1 MTELRAAFHGRS
13 PLVADPTAEGD
24 PPPPGARRSLGA
36 AVRSG
41 VTAVFP
47 RDPLLRNGHLL
58 AISSLVSAA
67 LGSIFWLL
75 ATHWYDDAVVGV
87 SYSALSMT
95 LLLASIGQLNLS
107 DFLVR
112 FVPSAG
118 HHTRRL
124 ILLCYAVSAVV
135 SALVAMAFLLLVPAV
150 APGLGFLLTPV
161 TAACFVA
168 ATAGYAVFVMQDG
181 ALTAVRRPGWVVG
194 ENVIFACVKIGLLGM
209 GAALALFSGI
219 LLSWVGAL
227 AVSLVVANF
236 VLLRRAVPEHVRVS
250 KEAERPDRA
259 LRYAAADYFGSLF
272 RMAAYTVPPL
282 MVLNNLGADQSAYF
296 SLAWIVGYTLYLVA
310 RNLGSSLVVE
320 AVRSPERLVEHT
332 LRMLRHTGLLLGA
345 GIVFVAALAPQIL
358 QFFGPEYAEHGS
370 TLLRLLA
377 LSALPNILVS
387 MAIDVW
393 RARRRLRWAVGV
405 QIVMC
410 VMVLGLTKVLLPTLG
425 ITGAGVAWLVTMC
438 LLAAPLLIWRSRW
451 LTTGSQEVPVNTE
464 TEKAAD
470 TSTAAETGAGAG
482 PGTATGTDTGPG
494 SRPVPTLTV
503 VVCAYT
509 LDRWDD
515 VRAAIGS
522 LRAQRSPVTET
533 VLVVDHCRELY
544 ERSRTAFP
552 GVRVLENSERQ
563 GLSGARNTGVAAA
576 RCEVVAFLDDDAA
589 ADPDWSARLLARYA
603 DRAVVGVGGLV
614 RPWWVTRRPV
624 WFPREFDWV
633 VGCSYRGL
641 PEQPAPVRNFIG
653 ANMSFRLSEVIAAG
667 GFRNDLGR
675 VGKRPLGCEETELC
689 LRIAARSPDAVLLH
703 EPAAAV
709 RHRVPAAR
717 TTWAYFVARCYAE
730 GLSKAH
736 VARLGSTRTALSS
749 ERAYVR
755 STVPRAFVRA
765 LTSGR
770 PGGLRTASALV
781 GGVGVTVAGYVV
793 GRVRRPAPA
802 SGADRSA
809 AGAPA
814 AAPAAGRAGG
824 AGGGLS

>member
-1 MTELRAAFHGRS
+1 MTAPPAVRRTRTSTAAGR
-13 PLVADPTAEGD
+13 PGAGD
-24 PPPPGARRSLGA
+24 GPHPGARPSLGTV
-36 AVRSG
+36 VRSG
-41 VTAVFP
+41 VATVFP

-58 AISSLVSAA
+58 AISSLVSAG

-75 ATHWYDDAVVGV
+75 ATHWYEDDVVGL

-95 LLLASIGQLNLS
+95 LLLASMGQLNLS

-124 ILLCYAVSAVV
+124 ILLCYAVSAVA
-135 SALVAMAFLLLVPAV
+135 SALVAMGFLLLVPVV

-161 TAACFVA
+161 TATCFVA
-168 ATAGYAVFVMQDG
+168 ATAGYSVFVMQDG

-236 VLLRRAVPEHVRVS
+236 VLLRRAVPAHVRES
-250 KEAERPDRA
+250 TAGERPERA
-259 LRYAAADYFGSLF
+259 LRYAAADYFGSMF
-272 RMAAYTVPPL
+272 RMAAYTVVPL

-296 SLAWIVGYTLYLVA
+296 SLAWIVGYTLFLVA
-310 RNLGSSLVVE
+310 RNLGNSLVVE

-332 LRMLRHTGLLLGA
+332 VRMMRHTGLLLGS
-345 GIVFVAALAPQIL
+345 GIVFVAVLAPQIL
-358 QFFGPEYAEHGS
+358 SLFGAEYAEHGS

-377 LSALPNILVS
+377 LAALPNIVVS
-387 MAIDVW
+387 LAIDVW
-393 RARRRLRWAVGV
+393 RARRLLRWAVGV

-410 VMVLGLTKVLLPTLG
+410 VLVLGLTKILLPTLG

-438 LLAAPLLIWRSRW
+438 LLAAPLLIWRGRW
-451 LTTGSQEVPVNTE
+451 LTTGSREAPVNTE
-464 TEKAAD
+464 TETTAD
-470 TSTAAETGAGAG
+470 
-482 PGTATGTDTGPG
+482 TATGSATAPGPASG
-494 SRPVPTLTV
+494 PPPTLSV

-515 VRAAIGS
+515 LRAAIGS
-522 LRAQRSPVTET
+522 LRAQRHPVTET
-533 VLVVDHCRELY
+533 VLVVDHCPGLY
-544 ERSRTAFP
+544 ARASAAFP
-552 GVRVLENSERQ
+552 GVRVRENTGRR

-589 ADPDWSARLLARYA
+589 AEPDWSARLLARYA
-603 DRAVVGVGGLV
+603 DPAVAGVGGLV
-614 RPWWVTRRPV
+614 RPWWVTRRPA

-641 PEQPAPVRNFIG
+641 PEQASPVRNFIG
-653 ANMSFRLSEVIAAG
+653 ANMSFRLGEVTAAG
-667 GFRNDLGR
+667 GFRTDLGR

-717 TTWAYFVARCYAE
+717 ATWAYFRARCYAE

-736 VARLGSTRTALSS
+736 VARLGGSRAALSS
-749 ERAYVR
+749 ERAYLT
-755 STVPRAFVRA
+755 STVPRAVARA
-765 LTSGR
+765 LTPGR
-770 PGGLRTASALV
+770 EGGPRTAAALL
-781 GGVGVTVAGYVV
+781 GGVGATVAGYAV
-793 GRVRRPAPA
+793 GRLRPPA
-802 SGADRSA
+802 RASSGEPSA
-809 AGAPA
+809 VGAAVA
-814 AAPAAGRAGG
+814 AEGRTGGG
-824 AGGGLS
+824 AGV